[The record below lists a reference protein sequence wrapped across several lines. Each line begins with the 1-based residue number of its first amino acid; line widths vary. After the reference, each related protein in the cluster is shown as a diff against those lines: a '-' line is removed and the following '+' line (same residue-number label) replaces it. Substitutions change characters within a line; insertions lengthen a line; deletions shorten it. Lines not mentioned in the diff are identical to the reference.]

1 MNKADKDFLESCKVD
16 FSAENVN
23 INFEANLEALK
34 GRIST
39 TNNEESVNMTKVKFK
54 KPLIAAIIAAL
65 VLSATGVVFAATQ
78 PWRQLETRV
87 VEGEEHVQDFGVMV
101 NEEESTT
108 MMWVDMDTDTDE
120 RVVVEIEGEG
130 ELVLLDR
137 LVLDNLDEALA
148 LFIPENPMTLSWL
161 PPGFEF
167 EEAVFPVNPI
177 INPDEDLAMLL
188 NVFYTDSEHQ
198 MRLSIAHF
206 PQEWGTFAWTENLEE
221 FSIDGYSGFIQSQR
235 RLSLHV
241 GDVLYT
247 VDVPEE
253 MKISNEDLQR
263 MAQSLF
269 E

>member
-34 GRIST
+34 SQIST
-39 TNNEESVNMTKVKFK
+39 TNNEESVIMTKVKFK
-54 KPLIAAIIAAL
+54 KPLIAAIIVAL
-65 VLSATGVVFAATQ
+65 VLSATGVVFAAS

-87 VEGEEHVQDFGVMV
+87 VEGEEHVSDFGVMV
-101 NEEESTT
+101 NEEDGTA
-108 MMWVDMDTDTDE
+108 MMWTDMDTDTDD

-137 LVLDNLDEALA
+137 LVLDDLDEALA
-148 LFIPENPMTLSWL
+148 LFIPENPMRLNWL

-167 EEAVFPVNPI
+167 EEAVYNVNPI
-177 INPDEDLAMLL
+177 INPDDDLAMLL
-188 NVFYTDSEHQ
+188 DVFYTDGEHQ
-198 MRLSIAHF
+198 LHFNIAHF
-206 PQEWGTFAWTENLEE
+206 PQAWGTFAWTENLEE
-221 FSIDGYSGFIQSQR
+221 FSIDGYSGFLQSQR

-241 GDVLYT
+241 GDVLY
-247 VDVPEE
+247 VVGVPEGVP
-253 MKISNEDLQR
+253 MSNEDLQR
-263 MAQSLF
+263 MIQSLF